1 MRQRRNRNKD
11 KMAFGGRIHRKA
23 RDGADRG
30 LSVAEAIIGLFGTAL
45 MLTVTMKVLF
55 TSWVGCNAVTS
66 RLEVDA
72 AWLQMER
79 VVEADLHSST
89 ITTLSNGALSVST
102 VNGKSYRYLV
112 NSNHELVRVEQGGG
126 AAVVASG
133 IISFHALSE
142 SGLVHVFAT
151 FADGGSRELT
161 VAPLETFEP

>member
-1 MRQRRNRNKD
+1 MRQRRDRNKH
-11 KMAFGGRIHRKA
+11 KMAFGERIRRKV
-23 RDGADRG
+23 RDGADGG
-30 LSVAEAIIGLFGTAL
+30 LSVAEATIGLFGTAL

-133 IISFHALSE
+133 MISFHALSE

-151 FADGGSRELT
+151 FADGVSRELT
-161 VAPLETFEP
+161 VAPLGTFEP